1 MNKYH
6 KRVKEERNI
15 LHKIKEGNANW
26 IAHILCRNCLLQH
39 VTEGKIEERQKGREQ
54 EEEDPRICCTN
65 LRNGKILETES
76 ESTRSHGLENA
87 VWNRRWTCRKKDYVM
102 KIQACTHS

>member
-15 LHKIKEGNANW
+15 LHKIKEEKAKG
-26 IAHILCRNCLLQH
+26 IGHILCKNCLLQH

-54 EEEDPRICCTN
+54 EEEDVRICCTN
-65 LRNGKILETES
+65 FRNGKILETES
-76 ESTRSHGLENA
+76 ESTRSHG
-87 VWNRRWTCRKKDYVM
+87 M
-102 KIQACTHS
+102 